1 MLISNKI
8 TIKTKATFGKKKQS
22 YNNEKKM
29 QSTRLKFWI
38 HLQFISIASKYIGQI
53 SNELKG
59 KFNEFTTTEKDFNI
73 LSVD

>member
-1 MLISNKI
+1 
-8 TIKTKATFGKKKQS
+8 
-22 YNNEKKM
+22 M